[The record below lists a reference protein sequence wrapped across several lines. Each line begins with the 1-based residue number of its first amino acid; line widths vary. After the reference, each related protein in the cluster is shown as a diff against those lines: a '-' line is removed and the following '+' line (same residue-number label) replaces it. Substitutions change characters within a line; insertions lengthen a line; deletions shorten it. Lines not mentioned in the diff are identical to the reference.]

1 MNGDFNVPLMKMVI
15 HMEDTYKYIMQTKLQ
30 GLHKEL
36 KNIKAR
42 KIEVYGNYNET
53 HKRRDLEDCLDSIER
68 EENSISENY
77 DNDDHDDYHQPS
89 PLATGW

>member
-1 MNGDFNVPLMKMVI
+1 MKMVI

-42 KIEVYGNYNET
+42 KIEMYGNYNET
-53 HKRRDLEDCLDSIER
+53 HKKRDLEDCLASIER
-68 EENSISENY
+68 EENSVRGYY
-77 DNDDHDDYHQPS
+77 DDDDDNDYHQAS
-89 PLATGW
+89 IN